1 MVFVTEIS
9 TLERRF
15 PKTYRMLSIYFRE
28 CDAELHQGDR
38 FYTPEVSGALLQLM
52 YTQARHKYTYET
64 GIYLKP
70 TQYAD
75 APPNPPIM
83 PSNTHGTVTIN
94 VAVLEGVA
102 EVFFELRVLPSA
114 GFSINYRNMYVK
126 HALIEIIVETRRLA
140 NWEDVRRLKPNP
152 VSAVV

>member
-15 PKTYRMLSIYFRE
+15 PKTYRMLSIYFRG

-75 APPNPPIM
+75 APPNPPITPGNM
-83 PSNTHGTVTIN
+83 YGTVAISATD
-94 VAVLEGVA
+94 VEGIV
-102 EVFFELRVLPSA
+102 EVSFEFKVFTDTGLN
-114 GFSINYRNMYVK
+114 INYRNMFVRYIF
-126 HALIEIIVETRRLA
+126 AEIMEMRRLA
-140 NWEDVRRLKPNP
+140 DWEGTRRLKPNP
-152 VSAVV
+152 ASVVV

>member
-28 CDAELHQGDR
+28 CDININQDIQ
-38 FYTPEVSGALLQLM
+38 FYTPEVSGALLRLM

-64 GIYLKP
+64 GMYLKP

-75 APPNPPIM
+75 APSNPPITPGNM
-83 PSNTHGTVTIN
+83 YGTMAISAADVEGI
-94 VAVLEGVA
+94 VEVSFEFKVLTSTG
-102 EVFFELRVLPSA
+102 LN
-114 GFSINYRNMYVK
+114 INYRNMFVRYIF
-126 HALIEIIVETRRLA
+126 AETMEMRRLA
-140 NWEDVRRLKPNP
+140 NWEGTRRLKPNP
-152 VSAVV
+152 ASVVV